1 MDKQHA
7 LNVLNSKQLHNV
19 VRLFEKYAQVPG
31 ATNICVKDLDFQG
44 LQIAYA
50 KEGQEEVFSLAFPHT
65 LENFEGIRDAL
76 IALLGEDA
84 PSAAQGHQ
92 NAQQNPQEGSN
103 LQNGFGPQGQHPF
116 GAYAPFGA
124 QHPQWGPN
132 HQSPQWG
139 PNHQSPQWGPN
150 HQSPQWGPN
159 HQSPQWGFG
168 PQVQGFQG
176 FGPHGMFMFGF
187 MPFWGFGPMGFLQ
200 WGFNPQGQNPQQ
212 GFHPQAFG
220 PQSQSPQDGT
230 QPAQPQPAQTKQD

>member
-19 VRLFEKYAQVPG
+19 VKLFEKYAQVPG

-65 LENFEGIRDAL
+65 LKNFEGIRDAL

-92 NAQQNPQEGSN
+92 NAQQNPQESSN
-103 LQNGFGPQGQHPF
+103 PQNGFGPQGQHPF
-116 GAYAPFGA
+116 GAYAHFGA
-124 QHPQWGPN
+124 QH
-132 HQSPQWG
+132 
-139 PNHQSPQWGPN
+139 
-150 HQSPQWGPN
+150 PQWGPN

-187 MPFWGFGPMGFLQ
+187 MPFCGFGPMGFLQ

>member
-124 QHPQWGPN
+124 QHPQWG
-132 HQSPQWG
+132 
-139 PNHQSPQWGPN
+139 
-150 HQSPQWGPN
+150 
-159 HQSPQWGFG
+159 FG

>member
-19 VRLFEKYAQVPG
+19 VKLFEKYAQVPG

-65 LENFEGIRDAL
+65 LKNFEGIRDAL

-116 GAYAPFGA
+116 GAYVPFGA
-124 QHPQWGPN
+124 QH
-132 HQSPQWG
+132 
-139 PNHQSPQWGPN
+139 
-150 HQSPQWGPN
+150 PQWGPN

-187 MPFWGFGPMGFLQ
+187 MPFWGFAPMGFLQ

-212 GFHPQAFG
+212 DFHPQAFG